1 MINFFVE
8 DITFDTTQLEPVP
21 SWLQSI
27 IHSHSSTL
35 SSINYIFCSDEY
47 LLNVNREYLDH
58 DYYTDIITFDQLDS
72 INEPIEADIF
82 ISIERVQENAAQL
95 NFSFL
100 SELIRVLVHG
110 VLHLLGY
117 DDHSETDRV
126 IMRNLEEQY
135 IELFHS
141 QFSN

>member
-47 LLNVNREYLDH
+47 LLNVNRVYLDH
-58 DYYTDIITFDQLDS
+58 DYYTDIITFDQRDS
-72 INEPIEADIF
+72 IDEPIEADIF